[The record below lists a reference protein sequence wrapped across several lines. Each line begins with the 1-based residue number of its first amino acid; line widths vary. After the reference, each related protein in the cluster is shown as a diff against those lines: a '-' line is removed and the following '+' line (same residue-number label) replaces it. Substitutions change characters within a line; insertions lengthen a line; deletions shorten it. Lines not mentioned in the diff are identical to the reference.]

1 MQKYK
6 LKYRTKSFDKEGMI
20 LEGYAIGDKGACQ
33 TLKVKAKSIYENN
46 IDTMSKRDIY
56 ECLEYGAENEWN
68 YLMGALEPFNEPKI
82 SLTRLEHEIL
92 KYYLEKEFKYICR
105 DKDGELFIYKN
116 RPSKM
121 HIEWN
126 GNNNL
131 DEFKEIQ
138 FKDLF
143 SFISWEDEKPYS
155 IGNIL
160 YRCEVD

>member
-82 SLTRLEHEIL
+82 SLSKLEYELL
-92 KYYLEKEFKYICR
+92 KYYLEKGYKYIAR
-105 DKDGELFIYKN
+105 DKDGELLTYKN
-116 RPSKM
+116 KPFKM
-121 HIEWN
+121 SIEWN
-126 GNNNL
+126 GNNSL
-131 DEFKEIQ
+131 YELEEIR
-138 FKDLF
+138 FEGLF
-143 SFISWEDEKPYS
+143 SFISWKDEKPYS
-155 IGNIL
+155 IENIL
-160 YRCEVD
+160 YRCEVN